1 MNGVGWGDIA
11 TPRPA
16 HPNRGTLPAMEADAL
31 LLRRLR
37 EGDEQAFA
45 TLVERY
51 HPSMLRLALTFVPSR
66 AVAEEVVQDTWLAVL
81 RGLGRFEA
89 RSSLRTWLFTI
100 LVNRARTTGVREA
113 RSVPVPDAGPAV
125 DAARFG
131 PSGAWAEPPEQW
143 IEEAENRIDAI
154 KLADLLRSGLGSLPY
169 RQREVVLLRDVE
181 GLSSAEVCNVLAI
194 SEANQRVLLH
204 RGRSRLR
211 QVLESE
217 LGGGPR

>member
-1 MNGVGWGDIA
+1 MD
-11 TPRPA
+11 
-16 HPNRGTLPAMEADAL
+16 ADAPL
-31 LLRRLR
+31 LARLR
-37 EGDEQAFA
+37 DGDEDAFV

-51 HPSMLRLALTFVPSR
+51 HSSMLRLAMSYVSSQ

-81 RGLGRFEA
+81 RGLGRFEE
-89 RSSLRTWLFTI
+89 RSSLRTWVFSI

-113 RSVPVPDAGPAV
+113 RSVPVADAGPAV
-125 DAARFG
+125 DASRFG
-131 PSGAWAEPPEQW
+131 PSGAWIVPPEHW
-143 IEEAENRIDAI
+143 ADEAENRIDAV
-154 KLADLLRSGLGSLPY
+154 KLSELVLGGLDTLPG
-169 RQREVVLLRDVE
+169 RQREVVVLRDVE
-181 GLSSAEVCNVLAI
+181 GMSSAEVCQVLAI